1 MTVWGLQDQLAE
13 IIDMLLN
20 CYPMGLRVLTGE
32 ASPPAQ
38 EDIHLM
44 YQAARVGEDPGIPMG
59 NPGTPP
65 PHHMDQ
71 VLVDEQNFNKVIER
85 SGGWK
90 HITSTVREW
99 SEYRPKT
106 WAVIEAHVTWVSKGG
121 FSRLDEPQ
129 LEQIAERHGLAPETV
144 QRYRREFP
152 DYIAIAVLRSR
163 PKFELAGPDGKYPA
177 A

>member
-1 MTVWGLQDQLAE
+1 MTVWGLQDQLAG
-13 IIDMLLN
+13 IIDMLLTSH
-20 CYPMGLRVLTGE
+20 PMGLRVLTGE
-32 ASPPAQ
+32 APPPTQ

-44 YQAARVGEDPGIPMG
+44 YQAGRVGEDPGVRVG

-65 PHHMDQ
+65 SHRMDQ
-71 VLVDEQNFNKVIER
+71 VLVDEQNFNKIVER
-85 SGGWK
+85 SGGWG

-99 SEYRPKT
+99 SEYKPKT

-129 LEQIAERHGLAPETV
+129 LIQIAEKHGLAPETV